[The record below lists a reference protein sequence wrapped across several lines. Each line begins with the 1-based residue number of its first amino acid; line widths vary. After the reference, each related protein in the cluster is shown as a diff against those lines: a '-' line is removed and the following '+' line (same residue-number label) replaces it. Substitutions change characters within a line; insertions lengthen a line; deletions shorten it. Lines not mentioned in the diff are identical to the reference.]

1 MSKLTLPRHITFSTV
16 PSTSLQLA
24 TSLLSEVWVAIDTET
39 TGLDSETDQIIE
51 VGAVKFRGDEV
62 LDVFQSFVNPGRRLS
77 NFIRQ
82 YTGITQKDV
91 DRAPPFATVAPD
103 LLPFIGTSPVVGH
116 NVGFDLGFLRSHGLP
131 IVNAIS
137 DTHDLAQVFLPSA
150 SEYSL
155 GGLART
161 LGIPVIRAHRAV
173 DDAKTTRGVFTRLM
187 EIAAETNLDTL
198 RQMES
203 IATKSS
209 SSALTYPLR
218 QMVGSRTANRAQLSL
233 DEPAVD
239 LRDLATMR
247 RAQAAPSPRRSGGFD
262 LVDLKARIR
271 HPQALRLGD
280 DSVPVEIDEVAALIK
295 EDGPIAHALAGFE
308 ERTEQVEMARSVAE
322 AINEGQ
328 RLIVEAGTGV
338 GKSLAYLLPAA
349 LYAVKNNKRVVVS
362 TNTINLQEQLMTKD
376 IPTLVEALSGVA
388 DFPVD
393 EFRYALL
400 KGRANYLCLKRW
412 THLKNGDSVSD
423 DDAGLLSKVLLW
435 LDDTST
441 GDRSELN
448 VGSRNLGSW
457 NRMSAQGALDCG
469 GYNGVCFLRASRARA
484 AAAHL
489 VVVNHALLLTDLIAG
504 GTLIPEYDVLVI
516 DEAHH
521 LESEGTKHLGFE
533 LSQAAIGEHLQVL
546 TGDRGLVNRTRTI
559 LQRVSAPKDKQDSI
573 DQIGERTSS
582 LLPALRESIAGMF
595 GVLDGTIQGRSS
607 DGQQMRVTRGVR
619 TQPKWSDIETVWENV
634 NGHLTDLQTNL
645 SAMSSVLDGLDAADV
660 GDREGLQLE
669 MSNNVQTNTE
679 IRQNLE
685 EFAVKPKE
693 DGIYWVGRSPRGG
706 DMSLS
711 AAPLHVGEQLESLLY
726 SQKRSVI
733 MTSATL
739 STSGT
744 FEHIR
749 ERTGFADSED
759 LLLGSPFDYP
769 SSAILCVPT
778 DMPEPSAPGY
788 TESAAQAI
796 VDAAV
801 AAGGRTMALFT
812 SYASLRDTAR
822 AIGPSARAADLD
834 LLVQGNDGTPYQIVR
849 RFLDNPKSVILGT
862 ASFWEGVDLAGD
874 SLQVLVVMRLPFN
887 VPTDPVFEARSE
899 LYHNSFIQYAV
910 PQAILRLRQGF
921 GRLIRTKTDRGVAII
936 LDQRIVS
943 RRYGRLFTRSLPPA
957 SRKTCKL
964 DEVSCEVRQWLRR

>member
-1 MSKLTLPRHITFSTV
+1 MTLLQSSPLT
-16 PSTSLQLA
+16 
-24 TSLLSEVWVAIDTET
+24 EVWVAIDTET
-39 TGLDSETDQIIE
+39 TGLDAEQDQIIE

-62 LDVFQSFVNPGRRLS
+62 LDVFQSFVNPGRQLS
-77 NFIRQ
+77 SFIKKF
-82 YTGITQKDV
+82 TGIAQKDV
-91 DRAPPFATVAPD
+91 DRAPPFSKVGRD
-103 LLPFIGTSPVVGH
+103 LLPFIGVSPVVGH

-131 IVNAIS
+131 INNALS
-137 DTHDLAQVFLPSA
+137 DTYDLAQVFLPSA

-155 GGLART
+155 GGLAKN
-161 LGIPVIRAHRAV
+161 LGIPVIRAHRAI
-173 DDAKTTRGVFTRLM
+173 DDAKTTRSVFLKLL
-187 EIAAETNLDTL
+187 EIAAEVDLDTL

-203 IATKSS
+203 IVSKS

-218 QMVGSRTANRAQLSL
+218 QMVGNGTVNRAQLSL
-233 DEPAVD
+233 DEPAID
-239 LRDLATMR
+239 LRELAAMR
-247 RAQAAPSPRRSGGFD
+247 RLQTTPSPRRTGGFD
-262 LVDLKARIR
+262 LADLKDRLR
-271 HPQALRLGD
+271 HPQALRTNGD
-280 DSVPVEIDEVAALIK
+280 AEPIDVDETVALLA
-295 EDGPIAHALAGFE
+295 EDGPIAVELSGFE
-308 ERTEQVEMARSVAE
+308 ERTEQIEMTRAVTE

-338 GKSLAYLLPAA
+338 GKSLAYLLPAV
-349 LYAVKNNKRVVVS
+349 LHAVKNNKRVVIS

-376 IPTLVEALSGVA
+376 IPMLVEALSGVP
-388 DFPVD
+388 DFSAS
-393 EFRYALL
+393 EFKYALL

-423 DDAGLLSKVLLW
+423 DDARLLSKVLLW

-448 VGSRNLGSW
+448 VGSRNYGSW
-457 NRMSAQGALDCG
+457 NRMSAQGALDCN

-489 VVVNHALLLTDLIAG
+489 VVVNHALLLTDLITG
-504 GTLIPEYDVLVI
+504 GTLIPDYDVLII

-521 LESEGTKHLGFE
+521 LESEATKHLGFE
-533 LSQAAIGEHLQVL
+533 LSQSAIAEHLQML
-546 TGDRGLVNRTRTI
+546 TGDRGLVNRAKTI
-559 LQRVSAPKDKQDSI
+559 LQRASAPVEKQDSF
-573 DQIGERTSS
+573 DQVGQKMTG
-582 LLPALRESIAGMF
+582 LLPMLRESMASMF
-595 GVLDGTIQGRSS
+595 AVLDGAIQGTSS
-607 DGQQMRVTRGVR
+607 DGQQMRVTNGVR
-619 TQPKWSDIETVWENV
+619 RQPHWSTTETVWENV
-634 NGHLTDLQTNL
+634 NGNLADMQSNL
-645 SAMSSVLDGLDAADV
+645 SDMGSALDGLDAANI
-660 GDREGLQLE
+660 GDYEGLSLE
-669 MSNNVQTNTE
+669 VANSTQTNAE

-685 EFAVKPKE
+685 EFAVTPKE
-693 DGIYWVGRSPRGG
+693 DGIYWVDRSPRGG
-706 DMSLS
+706 DLTLS

-726 SQKRSVI
+726 SQKRTVI

-739 STSGT
+739 STNGK
-744 FEHIR
+744 FDHIR

-769 SSAILCVPT
+769 NAALLCVPT

-788 TESAAQAI
+788 VESAAQAI

-801 AAGGRTMALFT
+801 VAGGRTMALFT

-822 AIGPSARAADLD
+822 AVSASMQAAGLE
-834 LLVQGNDGTPYQIVR
+834 LLVQGSDGSPYQIVR
-849 RFLDNPKSVILGT
+849 RFLENPKSVILGT
-862 ASFWEGVDLAGD
+862 SSFWEGVDLPGD

-887 VPTDPVFEARSE
+887 VPTEPVFEARSE
-899 LYHNSFIQYAV
+899 LYDNSFMQYAL

-943 RRYGRLFTRSLPPA
+943 RRYGSLFVRSLPPA

-964 DEVSCEVRQWLRR
+964 DDLSDELRQWLHK